1 MKKLIMYC
9 LMMIIMNFSYGTDV
23 VNEIVD
29 NREIFNEKDL
39 EEIKVV
45 ELTLPEVNKKISELE
60 TKSILD
66 GEKLLKMEQLL
77 QEKTQQ
83 VENLENKV
91 ENLILVVNTL
101 DEKNK
106 NFTSETISNINEKI
120 YKSLL
125 LIFSILI
132 GVTVILIGIIM
143 LQNNKNKKIIE
154 ECQEFFQM
162 NVDRLKLDKE
172 KISSRDDFQ
181 L

>member
-1 MKKLIMYC
+1 MKKLIVFC
-9 LMMIIMNFSYGTDV
+9 LMLMIMNFSYSTDV

-29 NREIFNEKDL
+29 NRDIFNEKDL
-39 EEIKVV
+39 EEIKTV

-66 GEKLLKMEQLL
+66 GEKLVKMEQLL

-91 ENLILVVNTL
+91 ENLIFVVNTL

-106 NFTSETISNINEKI
+106 NFTSETISNINGKI

-132 GVTVILIGIIM
+132 GVTIILIGIIM

-172 KISSRDDFQ
+172 KTSSRDEFE